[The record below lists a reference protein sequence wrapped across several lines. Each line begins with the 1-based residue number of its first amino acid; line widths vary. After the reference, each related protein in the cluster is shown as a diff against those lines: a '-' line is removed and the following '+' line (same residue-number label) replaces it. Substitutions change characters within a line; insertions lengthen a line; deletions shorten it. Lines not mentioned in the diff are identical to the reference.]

1 MVLETHVQF
10 INKAILKGVF
20 AKLFNAIADN
30 LKLDLKVLDY
40 VSHKK
45 SKAYDRKLHKFQ
57 TNVRKVWVYR

>member
-1 MVLETHVQF
+1 MQF

-40 VSHKK
+40 EARKK
-45 SKAYDRKLHKFQ
+45 SKAYDRELHKF
-57 TNVRKVWVYR
+57 